1 MDYDL
6 RFAAPRSR
14 TLSRSPSLD
23 SNAVVI
29 IFNFSLLSCLL
40 GLPRGVMNEMK
51 NMHDRILTLIT
62 VQTMTDN
69 ETIGVEWCFNNVE
82 CALYACALE
91 MFEGW

>member
-1 MDYDL
+1 
-6 RFAAPRSR
+6 
-14 TLSRSPSLD
+14 
-23 SNAVVI
+23 
-29 IFNFSLLSCLL
+29 
-40 GLPRGVMNEMK
+40 MNEMK